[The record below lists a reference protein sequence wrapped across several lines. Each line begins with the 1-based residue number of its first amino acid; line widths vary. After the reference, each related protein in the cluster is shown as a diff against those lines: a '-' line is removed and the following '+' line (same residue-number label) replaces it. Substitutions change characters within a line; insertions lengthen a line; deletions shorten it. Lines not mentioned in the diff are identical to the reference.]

1 MRGGDG
7 GTQMAVRV
15 RIWARSGARWL
26 LMAAAAIGMATSC
39 AGCIWLAIPSLAYQG
54 YKYEHGGGSQ
64 TTSSQQSTSKSSK
77 SSNTAAA
84 VTPNS
89 SNTE

>member
-1 MRGGDG
+1 MG
-7 GTQMAVRV
+7 GTQMAIRL
-15 RIWARSGARWL
+15 RMRARSGARWL
-26 LMAAAAIGMATSC
+26 LMAAVAIGMATSC
-39 AGCIWLAIPSLAYQG
+39 AGCVALMIPSLAYQG

-64 TTSSQQSTSKSSK
+64 TTSSQQSTSKQSK
-77 SSNTAAA
+77 SPNTASA

>member
-1 MRGGDG
+1 
-7 GTQMAVRV
+7 MAVRRMAFRV

-26 LMAAAAIGMATSC
+26 LMAAVAIGMATSC

-64 TTSSQQSTSKSSK
+64 TTSSQQNTSKQSKSSH
-77 SSNTAAA
+77 TAAA